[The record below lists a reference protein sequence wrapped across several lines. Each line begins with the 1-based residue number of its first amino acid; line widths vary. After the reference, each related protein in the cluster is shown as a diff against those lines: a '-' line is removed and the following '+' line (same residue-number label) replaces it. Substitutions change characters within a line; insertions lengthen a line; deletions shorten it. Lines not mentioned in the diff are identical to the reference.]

1 MAQTRLYTS
10 LLDEERIDRLYAEGL
25 RLPEPNKPSRNPKWW
40 GLRLALAVSLAQRT
54 PPERVGSPS
63 PYKNQ
68 YQLQQVTG
76 WGKTSNTDP
85 DLTDA
90 LRAILSTYHGEEL
103 FAASGTPEQEEQAD
117 RRFMEL
123 LYDHVHRGLELI
135 DGAIQRGQPLE
146 RFLAESLFS
155 FVEERVVVDTEELL
169 SRLLERGIRAQ
180 IESVLR
186 GPRVDVLHLRLG
198 QAEALERLRRSL
210 DELAFAMGL
219 PEGQLLASPT
229 NAPLVATLTVP
240 RPPEDWDT
248 HDEKDLQKWIREG
261 NITAQLPIWLG
272 ATSDGSPFLFD
283 LMDAPHLLVAGT
295 TGSGKSMC
303 LHATI
308 LSLTL
313 TRSPKDV
320 QFVLIDPKGGME
332 FSVYSMLPHL
342 RSKSITADVSAS
354 RVELEGLLEEL
365 KARQKLLSEIG
376 ANNLE
381 EALKSGTHLP
391 RVVVVVDE
399 LADLLFE
406 APDLEQTLTRLA
418 QIGRAAGYHLI
429 LGTQRPDAQ
438 ILSGLLRSNVSS
450 RIALKVAKGADSQI
464 ILGETGAERLLGK
477 GDMLVRI
484 SSSPLVRVQG
494 LYLPMDAIRILV
506 SDMGGSP

>member
-10 LLDEERIDRLYAEGL
+10 HLDEERIDRLYAEGL
-25 RLPEPNKPSRNPKWW
+25 KLLEPNKPSRNPKWW

-68 YQLQQVTG
+68 YQLQQLTG
-76 WGKTSNTDP
+76 WGKTSNADP
-85 DLTDA
+85 DITDA
-90 LRAILSTYHGEEL
+90 LRAILSIYHGEDL
-103 FAASGTPEQEEQAD
+103 FAASGAPEQEEHAD
-117 RRFMEL
+117 RRFIEL

-135 DGAIQRGQPLE
+135 DGALLRGQPLE
-146 RFLAESLFS
+146 RFLAEALFS
-155 FVEERVVVDTEELL
+155 FVEERVVVNTDELL

-180 IESVLR
+180 IDSVQR
-186 GPRVDVLHLRLG
+186 GPRVDVLRLRLG

-219 PEGQLLASPT
+219 PEGQLIASPT
-229 NAPLVATLTVP
+229 NIPMVATLTVP

-248 HDEKDLQKWIREG
+248 HDEKDLQKWLRAG
-261 NITAQLPIWLG
+261 NTTAQLPIWLG
-272 ATSDGSPFLFD
+272 ATSDGSPFMFD
-283 LMDAPHLLVAGT
+283 LMDAPHLLVAGA

-303 LHATI
+303 LHAII

-313 TRSPKDV
+313 ARPPSDV
-320 QFVLIDPKGGME
+320 QLVLIDPKGGME
-332 FSVYSMLPHL
+332 FSVYSTLPHL
-342 RSKSITADVSAS
+342 RGNGITSDVSSS

-365 KARQKLLSEIG
+365 KARQKSLSELG

-381 EALKSGTHLP
+381 EAIKAGVRLP
-391 RVVVVVDE
+391 RVVVIVDE

-406 APDLEQTLTRLA
+406 APDIEQLLTRLA
-418 QIGRAAGYHLI
+418 QIGRAAGYHLV
-429 LGTQRPDAQ
+429 LGTQRPDSQ

-450 RIALKVAKGADSQI
+450 RIALKVAKGTDSQI
-464 ILGETGAERLLGK
+464 ILGEPGAERLLGK

-484 SSSPLVRVQG
+484 SSSPLARVQG
-494 LYLPMDAIRILV
+494 LYLPMDAIRNFV
-506 SDMGGSP
+506 TDMGGSP